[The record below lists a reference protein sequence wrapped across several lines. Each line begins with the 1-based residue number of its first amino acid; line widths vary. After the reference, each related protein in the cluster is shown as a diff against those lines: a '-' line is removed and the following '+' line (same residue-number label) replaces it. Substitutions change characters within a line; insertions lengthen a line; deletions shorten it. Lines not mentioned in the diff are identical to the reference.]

1 MRCRVGGLLLLAGLL
16 FGCAGFKADTALPVT
31 VVPSPN
37 LDDRRPSMVVIHY
50 TSNDTAA
57 HSLNTLT
64 SPERR
69 VSAHYLIARDGTLYQ
84 LVPESRRAWH
94 AGQSY
99 WAGLTDV
106 NSASIGIEL
115 DNNGQEAYDEAQL
128 KTLEGLL
135 QELRV
140 RYRIKSENIV
150 GHSDVSPGRKIDP
163 GPYFPWQRLAASGLG
178 LWCVNPPDALT
189 PIPWSL
195 PVMLVMMGYDPRL
208 PEASRDAFA
217 RHYLS
222 DGQGGF
228 SDDAGLA
235 TRTAYCLIQQKAAGL
250 Q

>member
-1 MRCRVGGLLLLAGLL
+1 M
-16 FGCAGFKADTALPVT
+16 
-31 VVPSPN
+31 
-37 LDDRRPSMVVIHY
+37 
-50 TSNDTAA
+50 
-57 HSLNTLT
+57 
-64 SPERR
+64 
-69 VSAHYLIARDGTLYQ
+69 
-84 LVPESRRAWH
+84 
-94 AGQSY
+94 
-99 WAGLTDV
+99 

-195 PVMLVMMGYDPRL
+195 PVMLVMMGYDPKL

-228 SDDAGLA
+228 SDDAGLV

>member
-1 MRCRVGGLLLLAGLL
+1 MHFRVGGLLLLAGFLV
-16 FGCAGFKADTALPVT
+16 GCAGFKADTALPVT

-84 LVPESRRAWH
+84 LVPENRRAWH

-115 DNNGQEAYDEAQL
+115 DNNGQEPYPEAQL
-128 KTLEGLL
+128 KTLESLL
-135 QELRV
+135 QDLRA
-140 RYRIKSENIV
+140 RYRIQSENVV

-163 GPYFPWQRLAASGLG
+163 GPYFPWQRLASTGLG
-178 LWCVNPPDALT
+178 LWCKNLPDEMT

-195 PVMLVMMGYDPRL
+195 TAMLVVLGYDPRV
-208 PEASRDAFA
+208 PDASRDAFA
-217 RHYLS
+217 RRYLS
-222 DGQGGF
+222 DGQGSF
-228 SDDAGLA
+228 HEDTALA
-235 TRTAYCLIQQKAAGL
+235 TRTAYCLIQQKSVGL